1 MAACLVAAAASD
13 KDQLIDALK
22 NAEQS
27 AGFKPTGNFAHADAR
42 VPAYY
47 RCYYTGK
54 LELPETYSGLDLRQG
69 TKDGCSLDETKYDVF
84 FYPIE
89 AVASGHAPVTRTLA
103 SAPAERVAT
112 VVPHEDFH
120 AQIETLPEPIAE
132 AAATLI
138 GFAVADE
145 VVKSKQSEVDLFLAK
160 AKLINRYYGQLR
172 ETYRTARNK
181 RARQRALQ
189 TKATL
194 FSALEHECRAI
205 AGEPRSFNKCV
216 SAPNNAGL
224 AFDYTYTRYYPL
236 LHRVFSACARD
247 TKCAVGVIVKAP
259 EKRPETEVAAYF
271 ENFISSAASRKP
283 PD

>member
-1 MAACLVAAAASD
+1 MKS
-13 KDQLIDALK
+13 
-22 NAEQS
+22 AEQS
-27 AGFKPTGNFAHADAR
+27 AGFKPTGNFAHSDTR
-42 VPAYY
+42 VAAYY

-69 TKDGCSLDETKYDVF
+69 TKVGCSLDERKYDVF

-89 AVASGHAPVTRTLA
+89 AVASGHAPVTKTLE
-103 SAPAERVAT
+103 SATTARIAT

-145 VVKSKQSEVDLFLAK
+145 VVPGNGSDVDLFLAK
-160 AKLINRYYGQLR
+160 ALLINRYFDQLR
-172 ETYRTARNK
+172 AVYRTD
-181 RARQRALQ
+181 RAHALDR
-189 TKATL
+189 KATL
-194 FSALEHECRAI
+194 FDALGEECKAI
-205 AGEPRSFNKCV
+205 AGNPRSFDKCV

-236 LHRVFSACARD
+236 LYRVFAACSRD
-247 TKCAVGVIVKAP
+247 TKRAVGVIVNAP
-259 EKRPETEVAAYF
+259 PKRPESEVVAYF
-271 ENFISSAASRKP
+271 ENFISSTVSHTRS
-283 PD
+283 D